1 MEELET
7 LFSSRPRVKV
17 LRSFLFQ
24 PDRVFSAR
32 DLADQTGAAASTVR
46 KHARELTTIDFLHQ
60 SETDD
65 TEDGQMRTVWRLN
78 KDCPLRDPLH
88 ELMLM
93 YEDVQLADV
102 RDRVAETGSISLLI
116 AAGVLIGTANTPVD
130 LLIVGEGVDKDDL
143 GNALAR
149 IESAMDT
156 ELRYTLFNE
165 DEFQYRYNVYDKLI
179 QSVFEN
185 DHEVLVDTLDVTKNR

>member
-7 LFSSRPRVKV
+7 LFSSRPRVQV

-24 PDRVFSAR
+24 PDRTFSAR

-46 KHARELTTIDFLHQ
+46 KHARDLASIDFLRQ
-60 SETDD
+60 SETESE
-65 TEDGQMRTVWRLN
+65 EDGQMRTVWQLN
-78 KDCPLRDPLH
+78 KESPIRSPLH

-93 YEDVQLADV
+93 YEDVQLADIK
-102 RDRVAETGSISLLI
+102 DRLAETGDISLLI
-116 AAGVLIGTANTPVD
+116 AAGVLVGTDNTPVD
-130 LLIVGEGVDKDDL
+130 LLIVGEGVDKDEL

-165 DEFQYRYNVYDKLI
+165 EEFQYRYNVYDKLI

-185 DHEVLVDTLDVTKNR
+185 DHEVLVDTLDVTNNR

>member
-7 LFSSRPRVKV
+7 LFSSRPRVNI

-24 PDRVFSAR
+24 PERVFSAR
-32 DLADQTGAAASTVR
+32 DLADQIGVAASTVR
-46 KHARELTTIDFLHQ
+46 KHARELASINFLHQ
-60 SETDD
+60 SET
-65 TEDGQMRTVWRLN
+65 ESEADGQIRAVWQLN
-78 KDCPLRDPLH
+78 KESPVRSPLH

-93 YEDVQLADV
+93 YEDVQLADIK
-102 RDRVAETGSISLLI
+102 DRLAETGDISLLI
-116 AAGVLIGTANTPVD
+116 AAGVLVGTDNTPVD
-130 LLIVGEGVDKDDL
+130 LLIVGERVEKDEL

-156 ELRYTLFNE
+156 EFRYTLFNE

-179 QSVFEN
+179 QSVFES
-185 DHEVLVDTLDVTKNR
+185 DHKVLVDTLDVTKTR